1 MKNTL
6 RKTTAILAFAIL
18 SLTSFKAAAQCPP
31 GFGNND
37 DVDDETPAAPIDG
50 LVALGFIAG
59 GYLGFKKLRK

>member
-6 RKTTAILAFAIL
+6 RKTTAVLAFAIL
-18 SLTSFKAAAQCPP
+18 SLTSFEAAAQFP
-31 GFGNND
+31 GFDD

-59 GYLGFKKLRK
+59 GYLGFRKLRK

>member
-18 SLTSFKAAAQCPP
+18 SLTSFEAAAQFP
-31 GFGNND
+31 GFVDN
-37 DVDDETPAAPIDG
+37 VDDETPAAPIDG